1 MYTKKV
7 DIPRLNTTNLKI
19 LSQEETNNL
28 FKEYQQGN
36 KEANE
41 KAFTES
47 NKVIMDKLSEWH

>member
-1 MYTKKV
+1 MYTSGMTL
-7 DIPRLNTTNLKI
+7 DMG
-19 LSQEETNNL
+19 
-28 FKEYQQGN
+28 GN